1 MTEPTIRAT
10 MDFPT
15 KSGGSTDETFD
26 WDFVKTLLDK
36 EFHRRAEYVTKI
48 VMAFKERYGDEAFDL
63 ARETIYNIGYE
74 KGQTR
79 AKIAED
85 SGDPISLENLAG
97 QVAHQ
102 VSRLYFGT
110 VPQLEDNK
118 LVVREYYCPL
128 PLKWKQMGFNDDEIV
143 ELCLM
148 FDQVDKGMAEGYN
161 ANWTADL
168 TGCRT
173 LAEKGYCQMV
183 IRAKDLAEPAE
194 D

>member
-1 MTEPTIRAT
+1 MSDPKIIST
-10 MDFPT
+10 MEFPT

-26 WDFVKTLLDK
+26 WNFVKTLLDK

-63 ARETIYNIGYE
+63 ARQTIYNIGYE
-74 KGQTR
+74 KGQKR
-79 AKIAED
+79 AKIAEEN
-85 SGDPISLENLAG
+85 GETISLENLAG
-97 QVAHQ
+97 QVAHK

-110 VPQLEDNK
+110 DPKVEGEK
-118 LVVREYYCPL
+118 LVVRESYCPL
-128 PLKWKQMGFNDDEIV
+128 PLKWKEMGFNDKEIV

-161 ANWTADL
+161 AEWTADL

-183 IRAKDLAEPAE
+183 VRKKSQTA
-194 D
+194 